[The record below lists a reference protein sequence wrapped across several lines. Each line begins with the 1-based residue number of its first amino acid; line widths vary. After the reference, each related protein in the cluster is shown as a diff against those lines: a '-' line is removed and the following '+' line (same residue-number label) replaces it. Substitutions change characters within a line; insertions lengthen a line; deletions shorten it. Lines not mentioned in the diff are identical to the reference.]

1 MPFLM
6 LHAYTGLIAIERY
19 LQRRDF
25 AALHQYVREFPL
37 SRRRPD
43 ASITTQRVSAAVDM
57 ACIWYWKQVLCLQ
70 RSAAT
75 ACLLKAY
82 GISAQLVI
90 GVRSV
95 PFQAHAWVEVNGE
108 IVNDRPY
115 LRESYA
121 VLERC

>member
-1 MPFLM
+1 MFLI
-6 LHAYTGLIAIERY
+6 LRAYTGLIAIERY
-19 LQRRDF
+19 LYRADF

-37 SRRRPD
+37 SRRC
-43 ASITTQRVSAAVDM
+43 SGSSTTTQQVCAAVDM

-75 ACLLKAY
+75 VCLLKAH
-82 GISAQLVI
+82 GISSQLVI

>member
-1 MPFLM
+1 MRFLM
-6 LHAYTGLIAIERY
+6 LRAYAGLISIERY

-25 AALHQYVREFPL
+25 AGLHQFVREFPL
-37 SRRRPD
+37 SRRHAD
-43 ASITTQRVSAAVDM
+43 SSITTQQVCAAVDM

-75 ACLLKAY
+75 ACLLKAH

-95 PFQAHAWVEVNGE
+95 PFQAHAWVEVGGE
-108 IVNDRPY
+108 IVNDRSY